1 MTVFQV
7 VQLVFYFNK
16 KVMASDKSHI
26 TIKLIIV
33 QTKIITVLAE
43 EYVHTLCETDGF
55 QPHKE

>member
-1 MTVFQV
+1 
-7 VQLVFYFNK
+7 
-16 KVMASDKSHI
+16 MASDKSHI